1 MDLPNLHEFSE
12 TDFHQTFDL
21 QIPAVQLAP
30 TYTYMPQCCSPSFAI
45 GFQYELK
52 LEVKARGL
60 FTDFKVNI
68 PVIVGTEPNSN
79 QQEQLLNTFIETS
92 TPSAPAYDYDEPPPS
107 YESVVTDVKGLQ

>member
-1 MDLPNLHEFSE
+1 MDLPNLLEFNGTE
-12 TDFHQTFDL
+12 FHQTFDL

-30 TYTYMPQCCSPSFAI
+30 TYTYMPQCCGPSFAI
-45 GFQYELK
+45 GFHYELK

-68 PVIVGTEPNSN
+68 PVIVGTEPTSN
-79 QQEQLLNTFIETS
+79 QQQLINTFVETN

-107 YESVVTDVKGLQ
+107 YESLITDIK